1 MDFTLDKKH
10 EMARSLFKEFA
21 ETEVKPLAQETDET
35 EAFPAETVKKMQKYG
50 FMGIPVPKEYGGQGC
65 DPLTYVMCVEE
76 LSKVCATTG
85 VVVSAHTS
93 LCIDPIIIKDVTGYL
108 IPGGIPLWL
117 TNLALN
123 VPLFLAALKIKGKRF
138 IWRTIVGTLLLSLW
152 LYILPLV
159 DLTDGDYVLAAI
171 FGGCIGGV
179 GMGLVLLA
187 KSTTGGT
194 EMVATLIQHYYKHYS
209 VVQIIQFLDGA
220 VVVAG
225 LFVFGVHAV
234 LYAIVAIFVTSKVSD
249 ALMEG
254 LKFSKAAFIITDH
267 YEQVAKRI
275 MTELER
281 GVTGLRAKGM
291 YSGAEKCMLY
301 CVVSKKEIVQVKEI
315 VREVDPD
322 AFVIVSDA
330 REVLG
335 EGFQEQMS

>member
-1 MDFTLDKKH
+1 MYDPVSMVTGGFTG
-10 EMARSLFKEFA
+10 
-21 ETEVKPLAQETDET
+21 LA
-35 EAFPAETVKKMQKYG
+35 
-50 FMGIPVPKEYGGQGC
+50 
-65 DPLTYVMCVEE
+65 
-76 LSKVCATTG
+76 
-85 VVVSAHTS
+85 
-93 LCIDPIIIKDVTGYL
+93 IIIKDVTGYL

-117 TNLALN
+117 TNLVLN